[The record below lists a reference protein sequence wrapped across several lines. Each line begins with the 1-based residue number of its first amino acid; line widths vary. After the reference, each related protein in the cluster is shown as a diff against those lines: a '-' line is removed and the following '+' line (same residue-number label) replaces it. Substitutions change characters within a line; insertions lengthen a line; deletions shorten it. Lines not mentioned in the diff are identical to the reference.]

1 MTQNLELAVHTFPGR
16 RPVLLIHGFTRSA
29 ELDWIEPGWPTALAA
44 QGRGTIAVDLPGH
57 GSCPPADSNAVSVN
71 AIIAAMVA
79 AIDST
84 GQELADVIGYSLG
97 ARLAWPLA
105 ATGRVGRLVLGG
117 LSPTDPIA
125 GVDIELVG
133 AVARGDAET
142 PDPKI
147 SGLAT
152 WVSLPWLERDQT
164 LLLLKA
170 LGAEPFDP
178 SVDIPRTPTL
188 VVAGAEDDSCED
200 IAATLP
206 DATYL
211 TVPGD
216 HYGALMSPEFRGAAI
231 DFVG

>member
-1 MTQNLELAVHTFPGR
+1 
-16 RPVLLIHGFTRSA
+16 
-29 ELDWIEPGWPTALAA
+29 
-44 QGRGTIAVDLPGH
+44 
-57 GSCPPADSNAVSVN
+57 
-71 AIIAAMVA
+71 
-79 AIDST
+79 
-84 GQELADVIGYSLG
+84 VIGYSLG
-97 ARLAWPLA
+97 ARLAWSLA

-142 PDPKI
+142 SDPMI

-152 WVSLPWLERDQT
+152 WVSLPWLEREQT
-164 LLLLKA
+164 LSLLKA

-188 VVAGAEDDSCED
+188 IVAGAEDDSCED
-200 IAATLP
+200 IATLP

-216 HYGALMSPEFRGAAI
+216 HYGALMSPEFRAAAI